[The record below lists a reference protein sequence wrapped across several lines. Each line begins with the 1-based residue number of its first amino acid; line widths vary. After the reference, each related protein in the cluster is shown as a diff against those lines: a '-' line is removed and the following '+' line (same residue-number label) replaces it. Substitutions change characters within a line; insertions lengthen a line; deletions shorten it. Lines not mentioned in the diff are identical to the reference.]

1 MISLARKSFAAG
13 ILALAFA
20 PGSVA
25 VAQGTPDG
33 LTPAVEEVCT
43 GMKGAAFGL
52 CVAFCEANDCD
63 LYPDSQACDVLRENY
78 SKITGEYT
86 FPCEVG
92 EES

>member
-20 PGSVA
+20 PASVA
-25 VAQGTPDG
+25 VAHGTRDG
-33 LTPAVEEVCT
+33 VTPAVEEVCT
-43 GMKGAAFGL
+43 GIKGAAFGL

-78 SKITGEYT
+78 SNITGEYT

>member
-1 MISLARKSFAAG
+1 M
-13 ILALAFA
+13 
-20 PGSVA
+20 
-25 VAQGTPDG
+25 
-33 LTPAVEEVCT
+33 CT
-43 GMKGAAFGL
+43 GIKGAAFGL